1 MCLINK
7 GSKMRKILVT
17 GGTVFVSKYVAE
29 YYLNQGDKVYVLNR
43 KTREQPIGAILIQ
56 ADRYNLTDELKKCEF
71 DIVIDVT
78 AYTGED
84 INNLLAALGSYK
96 EYIMISSSA
105 VYPEFEKQPFKEEC
119 MVGKNKYWGKYGT
132 NKIDAEVALMKRV
145 PSAYILRPPYLY
157 GPLNNVYREAF
168 VFDCA
173 MADRK
178 FYLPGTG
185 EMKLH
190 FFHINDLCKCIDAII
205 EYKPKTHVLNVGNY
219 DTISVRAWV
228 EMIYLVAGKNVE
240 FEEVHE
246 KLEQREF
253 FSFYDYEYKLDL
265 TNQARLLEKTMPLAE
280 GLKECYLWYLYNK
293 GSVSRKVYM
302 EYIDSH
308 F

>member
-1 MCLINK
+1 
-7 GSKMRKILVT
+7 MRKILVT

-43 KTREQPIGAILIQ
+43 NTREQPIGAILIE
-56 ADRYNLTDELKKCEF
+56 ADRKNLTDELKKYEF

-84 INNLLAALGSYK
+84 VNNLLAALGSYK
-96 EYIMISSSA
+96 EYIMISSSS
-105 VYPEFEKQPFKEEC
+105 VYPEFENQPFKEEC

-132 NKIDAEVALMKRV
+132 NKIDAEVTLMKRV

-157 GPLNNVYREAF
+157 GPMNNVYREAF
-168 VFDCA
+168 VFECA

-185 EMKLH
+185 EIKLH

-205 EYKPKTHVLNVGNY
+205 VSKPKTHVMNVGNY

-228 EMIYLVAGKNVE
+228 EMGYLVAGRNVE
-240 FEEVHE
+240 FEEVYE
-246 KLEQREF
+246 RIEQREY
-253 FSFYDYEYKLDL
+253 FSFYDYEYQLDV
-265 TNQARLLEKTMPLAE
+265 TNQSMLHLQTIPLIE
-280 GLKECYLWYLYNK
+280 GMRESFEWYKSNQN
-293 GSVSRKVYM
+293 SVNRKNYM
-302 EYIDSH
+302 EYIDRNFQKLS
-308 F
+308 

>member
-1 MCLINK
+1 
-7 GSKMRKILVT
+7 MRKILVT

-43 KTREQPIGAILIQ
+43 NTREQPIGAILIE
-56 ADRYNLTDELKKCEF
+56 ADRKNLTDELKKYEF

-84 INNLLAALGSYK
+84 VNNLLAALGSYK

-105 VYPEFEKQPFKEEC
+105 VYPEFENQPFKEKC

-132 NKIDAEVALMKRV
+132 NKIDAEVTLMKRV

-157 GPLNNVYREAF
+157 GPMNNVYREAF
-168 VFDCA
+168 VFECA

-185 EMKLH
+185 EIKLH

-205 EYKPKTHVLNVGNY
+205 VSKPKTHVMNVGNY

-228 EMIYLVAGKNVE
+228 EMGYLVAGRNVE
-240 FEEVHE
+240 FEEVYE
-246 KLEQREF
+246 RIEQREY
-253 FSFYDYEYKLDL
+253 FSFYDYEYQLDV
-265 TNQARLLEKTMPLAE
+265 TNQSMLHLQTIPLIE
-280 GLKECYLWYLYNK
+280 GMRESFEWYKSNQN
-293 GSVSRKVYM
+293 SVNRKNYM
-302 EYIDSH
+302 EYIDRNFQKLS
-308 F
+308 

>member
-1 MCLINK
+1 
-7 GSKMRKILVT
+7 MRKILVT

-43 KTREQPIGAILIQ
+43 NTREQPIGAILIE
-56 ADRYNLTDELKKCEF
+56 ADRKNLTDELKKYEF

-84 INNLLAALGSYK
+84 VNNLLAALGSYK

-105 VYPEFEKQPFKEEC
+105 VYPEFENQPFKEKC

-157 GPLNNVYREAF
+157 GPMNNVYREAF
-168 VFDCA
+168 VFECA

-185 EMKLH
+185 EIKLH

-205 EYKPKTHVLNVGNY
+205 VSKPKTHVMNVGNY

-228 EMIYLVAGKNVE
+228 EMGYLVAGRNVE
-240 FEEVHE
+240 FEEVYE
-246 KLEQREF
+246 RIEQREY
-253 FSFYDYEYKLDL
+253 FSFYDYEYQLDV
-265 TNQARLLEKTMPLAE
+265 TNQSMLHLQTIPLIE
-280 GLKECYLWYLYNK
+280 GMRESFEWYKSNQN
-293 GSVSRKVYM
+293 SVNRKNYM
-302 EYIDSH
+302 EYIDRNFQKLS
-308 F
+308 

>member
-1 MCLINK
+1 
-7 GSKMRKILVT
+7 MRKIIVT

-43 KTREQPIGAILIQ
+43 NTREQPIGAILIE
-56 ADRYNLTDELKKCEF
+56 ADRKNLTDELKKYEF

-84 INNLLAALGSYK
+84 VNNLLAALGSYK

-105 VYPEFEKQPFKEEC
+105 VYPEFENQPFKEEC

-157 GPLNNVYREAF
+157 GPMNNVYREAF
-168 VFDCA
+168 VFECA

-185 EMKLH
+185 EIKLH

-205 EYKPKTHVLNVGNY
+205 VSKPKTHVMNVGNY

-228 EMIYLVAGKNVE
+228 EMGYLVAGRNVE
-240 FEEVHE
+240 FEEVYE
-246 KLEQREF
+246 RIEQREY
-253 FSFYDYEYKLDL
+253 FSFYDYEYQLDV
-265 TNQARLLEKTMPLAE
+265 TNQSMLHLQTIPLIE
-280 GLKECYLWYLYNK
+280 GMRESFEWYKSNQN
-293 GSVSRKVYM
+293 SVNRKNYM
-302 EYIDSH
+302 EYLDRNFQKLS
-308 F
+308 

>member
-1 MCLINK
+1 
-7 GSKMRKILVT
+7 MRKILVT

-43 KTREQPIGAILIQ
+43 NTREQPIGAILIQ
-56 ADRYNLTDELKKCEF
+56 ADRNSLTDELKK
-71 DIVIDVT
+71 
-78 AYTGED
+78 Y
-84 INNLLAALGSYK
+84 
-96 EYIMISSSA
+96 
-105 VYPEFEKQPFKEEC
+105 EFEKQPFKDDS

-190 FFHINDLCKCIDAII
+190 FFHINDLCKCIDAIL
-205 EYKPKTHVLNVGNY
+205 ENKPETHVLNVGNY
-219 DTISVRAWV
+219 DTISVRTWV
-228 EMIYLVAGKNVE
+228 EMGYLVAGKNVE

-246 KLEQREF
+246 KLEQREH
-253 FSFYDYEYKLDL
+253 FSFYDYEYQLDV
-265 TNQARLLEKTMPLAE
+265 TNQSRLLEKTIPLAE
-280 GLKECYLWYLYNK
+280 GLKECYLWYLDNK
-293 GSVSRKVYM
+293 GSVSRKGYV

>member
-1 MCLINK
+1 
-7 GSKMRKILVT
+7 MRKILVT

-43 KTREQPIGAILIQ
+43 NTREQPIGAILIE
-56 ADRYNLTDELKKCEF
+56 ADRKNLTDELKKYEF

-84 INNLLAALGSYK
+84 VNNLLAALGSFK

-105 VYPEFEKQPFKEEC
+105 VYPEFENQPFKEEC

-157 GPLNNVYREAF
+157 GPMNNVYREAF
-168 VFDCA
+168 VFECA

-185 EMKLH
+185 EIKLH

-205 EYKPKTHVLNVGNY
+205 VSKPKTHVMNVGNY

-228 EMIYLVAGKNVE
+228 EMGYLVAGRNVE
-240 FEEVHE
+240 FEEVYE
-246 KLEQREF
+246 RIEQREY
-253 FSFYDYEYKLDL
+253 FSFYDYEYQLDV
-265 TNQARLLEKTMPLAE
+265 TNQSMLHLQTIPLIE
-280 GLKECYLWYLYNK
+280 GMRESFEWYKSNQN
-293 GSVSRKVYM
+293 SVNRKNYM
-302 EYIDSH
+302 EYLDRNFQKLS
-308 F
+308 

>member
-1 MCLINK
+1 
-7 GSKMRKILVT
+7 MRKILVT

-43 KTREQPIGAILIQ
+43 NTREQPIGAILIE
-56 ADRYNLTDELKKCEF
+56 ADRKNLTDELKKYEF

-84 INNLLAALGSYK
+84 VMNLLAALGSYK

-190 FFHINDLCKCIDAII
+190 FFHINDLCKCIDAIL
-205 EYKPKTHVLNVGNY
+205 ENKPETHVLNVGNY
-219 DTISVRAWV
+219 DTISVRTWV
-228 EMIYLVAGKNVE
+228 EMGYLVAGKNVE

-246 KLEQREF
+246 KLEQREY
-253 FSFYDYEYKLDL
+253 FSFYDYEYQLDV
-265 TNQARLLEKTMPLAE
+265 TNQSRLLEKTIPLAE
-280 GLKECYLWYLYNK
+280 GLKECYLWYLDNK
-293 GSVSRKVYM
+293 DSVSRKGYV

>member
-1 MCLINK
+1 
-7 GSKMRKILVT
+7 MRKILVT

-43 KTREQPIGAILIQ
+43 NTREQPIGAILIE
-56 ADRYNLTDELKKCEF
+56 ADRKNLTDELKKYEF

-84 INNLLAALGSYK
+84 VNNLLAALGSYK

-105 VYPEFEKQPFKEEC
+105 VYPEFENQPFKEEC

-157 GPLNNVYREAF
+157 GPMNNVYREAF
-168 VFDCA
+168 VFECA

-185 EMKLH
+185 EIKLH

-205 EYKPKTHVLNVGNY
+205 VSKPKTHVMNVGNY

-228 EMIYLVAGKNVE
+228 EMGYLVAGRNVE
-240 FEEVHE
+240 FEEVYE
-246 KLEQREF
+246 RIEQREY
-253 FSFYDYEYKLDL
+253 FSFYDYEYQLDV
-265 TNQARLLEKTMPLAE
+265 TNQSMLHLQTIPLIE
-280 GLKECYLWYLYNK
+280 GMRESFEWYKSNQN
-293 GSVSRKVYM
+293 SVNRKNYM
-302 EYIDSH
+302 EYIDRNFQKLS
-308 F
+308 